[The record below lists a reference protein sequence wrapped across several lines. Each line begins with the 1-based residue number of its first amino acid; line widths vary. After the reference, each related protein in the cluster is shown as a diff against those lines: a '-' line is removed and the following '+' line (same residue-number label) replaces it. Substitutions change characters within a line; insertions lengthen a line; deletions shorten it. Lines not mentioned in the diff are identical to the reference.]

1 MRKSLK
7 NIGLISTGVLA
18 GVLLSLGI
26 TATAQRAS
34 EARAPLPID
43 EIRQFTDVFGAIK
56 SSYVEPV
63 DDKQLITE
71 AINGIVPGLDPHSA
85 YPDEKAFKELRE
97 TTVGRFGG
105 LGIE

>member
-1 MRKSLK
+1 MDGLRLRGASCRRRCCPASSLLPQLVDSPFEETSMRKSLK

-34 EARAPLPID
+34 DARSPLPID

-63 DDKQLITE
+63 DDKKLITE
-71 AINGIVPGLDPHSA
+71 AI
-85 YPDEKAFKELRE
+85 
-97 TTVGRFGG
+97 
-105 LGIE
+105 